1 MAQTPWNGIDR
12 QSRRPCMGQFGKGR
26 FPRAGQFARQ
36 WNQSQPSKRSDWSGG
51 SKGGTWNGG
60 RILRRIKSVFTYAI
74 RTERAENNP
83 AVPLGG
89 LIKAPKQKH
98 QPALPQSEL
107 IEFYR
112 RLMLK
117 QAKQQTKIAMQLIM
131 LTLVRNKE
139 LRAAEWSEFDLD
151 GTEWSIPAAKMK
163 MKAPHIVS
171 PLPIGRLNFWQNWRN
186 WQDIAVICSHW

>member
-1 MAQTPWNGIDR
+1 M
-12 QSRRPCMGQFGKGR
+12 
-26 FPRAGQFARQ
+26 
-36 WNQSQPSKRSDWSGG
+36 
-51 SKGGTWNGG
+51 
-60 RILRRIKSVFTYAI
+60 RRIKSVFTYAI

-139 LRAAEWSEFDLD
+139 LGAAEWSEFDLD

-171 PLPIGRLNFWQNWRN
+171 PLPIGRLNFWQN
-186 WQDIAVICSHW
+186 

>member
-1 MAQTPWNGIDR
+1 M
-12 QSRRPCMGQFGKGR
+12 
-26 FPRAGQFARQ
+26 
-36 WNQSQPSKRSDWSGG
+36 
-51 SKGGTWNGG
+51 
-60 RILRRIKSVFTYAI
+60 
-74 RTERAENNP
+74 
-83 AVPLGG
+83 GG

-171 PLPIGRLNFWQNWRN
+171 PLPIGRLNFLAELKELTGHSRYLFPLVK
-186 WQDIAVICSHW
+186 DPDEHIE

>member
-1 MAQTPWNGIDR
+1 M
-12 QSRRPCMGQFGKGR
+12 
-26 FPRAGQFARQ
+26 
-36 WNQSQPSKRSDWSGG
+36 
-51 SKGGTWNGG
+51 
-60 RILRRIKSVFTYAI
+60 RRIKSVFTYAI

-83 AVPLGG
+83 DVPLGG

-98 QPALPQSEL
+98 QPA
-107 IEFYR
+107 YR
-112 RLMLK
+112 RLMLE
-117 QAKQQTKIAMQLIM
+117 QAERQTKIAMQLIM

-171 PLPIGRLNFWQNWRN
+171 PLPIGRLNFWQN
-186 WQDIAVICSHW
+186 